1 MQSNF
6 EMIFLESCLFLGP
19 GYVSLHSLGLPRKK
33 NATFEWTQDLQDK
46 LEEIKAH
53 CKSLPRLALPLE
65 QDNLIIETDAS
76 EEYRGAVLKK
86 QISEQVC
93 RHTSGTFSDTEKRY
107 HSNEKELLALK
118 KGIKKFSYFLLHKK
132 FIARTDNTQ
141 VKAFVKNKLPNTPE
155 YKRLNRW
162 QTFFEECQFHIE
174 IIKGKTNVIADFL
187 S

>member
-1 MQSNF
+1 
-6 EMIFLESCLFLGP
+6 MIFLESCLFLGP
-19 GYVSLHSLGLPRKK
+19 GHVSLHSLGLPRKK

-118 KGIKKFSYFLLHKK
+118 KGIKKITSL
-132 FIARTDNTQ
+132 
-141 VKAFVKNKLPNTPE
+141 
-155 YKRLNRW
+155 
-162 QTFFEECQFHIE
+162 E
-174 IIKGKTNVIADFL
+174 IYC
-187 S
+187 